1 MPRWYCPHLRA
12 SCPSTPPGKSCCQPP
27 RYPNSPTPTPG
38 PLRTK
43 RRCRYNQAGW
53 SRAETQG
60 KRQEGTAHW
69 PWPHPSSTWDPPG
82 GARGVGSPQPTL
94 QRWGER
100 RRPLPSQPG
109 PTCHQLCSRM
119 KSGAGGSEKLGL
131 KTKGRPFN
139 GSWVPLNPNSLS
151 SIPATPG
158 LPSPP
163 PHWAGAEK
171 GLLLTIRGAQPDTRE
186 ETWSLTCVHR
196 HPQGCLE
203 QARAAWGC
211 LGSMV
216 RSSHPML
223 SRGLTFQDAQ
233 CSGWEG
239 GRGRAGR
246 GPLPSS
252 GVPVSQPGICC
263 GGRSEKASFLRLQG
277 GGQI

>member
-43 RRCRYNQAGW
+43 TRCRYNQAVW

-171 GLLLTIRGAQPDTRE
+171 GLLLTIRGAKWRPARYPGRNLVPDLRPPASTGVPGAG
-186 ETWSLTCVHR
+186 S
-196 HPQGCLE
+196 
-203 QARAAWGC
+203 GC
-211 LGSMV
+211 LGV
-216 RSSHPML
+216 
-223 SRGLTFQDAQ
+223 
-233 CSGWEG
+233 
-239 GRGRAGR
+239 
-246 GPLPSS
+246 S
-252 GVPVSQPGICC
+252 GVYGKKQSPNAEQGAYLPGRPV
-263 GGRSEKASFLRLQG
+263 LRMG
-277 GGQI
+277 GGQRTSRTGTPPQLRGPS